1 MALSGE
7 LRRYLLSVK
16 PKYLP
21 MLLETLETAK
31 RRGQKKDKLLK
42 SRISR
47 VMVLALKVTLPCY
60 PHQDGAGSH
69 QQSHQP
75 RNSGEGLLRRCGC
88 TMADE
93 SWLGSFAQGSIALCT
108 RA

>member
-7 LRRYLLSVK
+7 HRRYLLSVK

-42 SRISR
+42 SWISQE
-47 VMVLALKVTLPCY
+47 LW
-60 PHQDGAGSH
+60 
-69 QQSHQP
+69 
-75 RNSGEGLLRRCGC
+75 
-88 TMADE
+88 
-93 SWLGSFAQGSIALCT
+93 SWP
-108 RA
+108 